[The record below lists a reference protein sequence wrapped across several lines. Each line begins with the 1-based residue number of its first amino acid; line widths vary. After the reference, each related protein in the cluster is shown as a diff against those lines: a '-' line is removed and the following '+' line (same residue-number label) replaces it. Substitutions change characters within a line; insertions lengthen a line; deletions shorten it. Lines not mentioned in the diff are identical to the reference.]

1 MKKPLQLGLLPILIL
16 LTALLACAVNPV
28 TGKKE
33 FMLVSQADEVAL
45 GRQTDAEVV
54 EQYGLYQDAA
64 LQSYI
69 SALGK
74 KMSAV
79 THRPEL
85 QYEFKVLDTDVL
97 NAFAVPGGYVYFTRE
112 IMAYL
117 NDEAEL
123 AGVMGHE
130 LGHIAARHS
139 AKQMTQAQLMSLG
152 LGLGSALSET
162 FAKYAGIASF
172 GVQMLFLRFS
182 RDNERQAD
190 QLGVEYMT
198 KSGYDGEAMAEFF
211 TTLERL
217 NPEDG
222 SVPAWFSTHPN
233 PVDRVAAVLRYTQ
246 EWKQQSPGTAFSR
259 NRDAYLKKIENIVV
273 GQDPRQGFVQNGVFY
288 HPGLALRFP
297 VPSGWTLNNLASQVQ
312 TTPASQ
318 DAAILFSISQGADP
332 SAAASQFAVQSAAIV
347 SSRQSASI
355 HGMPAV
361 LMQSDI
367 QGQDTLRVYSAF
379 IKKDAGTFVFH
390 GLGTRENYASY
401 LSSFRN
407 VAQGFQKVA
416 DPKILNVKP
425 KRIRLQAA
433 KMRTSVRNALLGMN
447 VKTGDLEAVAILNGL
462 NQTDVIEKG
471 TLLKTVAE

>member
-1 MKKPLQLGLLPILIL
+1 MIRRTQLGFLPFLIL
-16 LTALLACAVNPV
+16 LIAFLACAVNPV

-45 GRQTDAEVV
+45 GKQTDAEVI
-54 EQYGLYQDAA
+54 EQYGSYQDAA

-69 SALGK
+69 TVLGK
-74 KMSAV
+74 KMAAV

-139 AKQMTQAQLMSLG
+139 AQQMTQAQLVSLG

-172 GVQMLFLRFS
+172 GVQLLFLRFS

-198 KSGYDGEAMAEFF
+198 KTGYDGTAMAEFF

-217 NPEDG
+217 NPDDG
-222 SVPAWFSTHPN
+222 SIPAWFSTHPN
-233 PVDRVAAVLRYTQ
+233 PVDRVAAVQRYTQ
-246 EWKQQSPGTAFSR
+246 EWKQQVAGTTFSR

-273 GQDPRQGFVQNGVFY
+273 GQDPRQGFVQNGIFY
-288 HPGLALRFP
+288 HPGLAIQFP
-297 VPSGWTLNNLASQVQ
+297 VPAGWTVNNLASQVQ
-312 TTPASQ
+312 MVPSSE
-318 DAAILFSISQGADP
+318 DAAVLFSISQGADP
-332 SAAASQFAVQSAAIV
+332 SAAASQFAAQSSAIV
-347 SSRQSASI
+347 SSRQSSTI

-361 LMQSDI
+361 LMQSEI
-367 QGQDTLRVYSAF
+367 QGQDTVRVYSAF

-390 GLGTRENYASY
+390 GLGTRENFSSY
-401 LSSFRN
+401 LASFRN
-407 VAQGFQKVA
+407 VAQGFQKVTNA
-416 DPKILNVKP
+416 KILNVQP
-425 KRIRLQAA
+425 KRMKLQAA

-447 VKTGDLEAVAILNGL
+447 VKSADLEAVAILNGL
-462 NQTDVIEKG
+462 NQTDIIEKG
-471 TLLKTVAE
+471 TLLKTVSE